1 MKFGFFTSSWQNMMR
16 DGLRIFE
23 WTKLLCFQ
31 LFEKVKPLIIKQ
43 DTKYCKAL
51 HVGVWVACAIYKIE
65 QGANLLIYSE
75 LFAVGKFIISW
86 CFEGLCMLSM
96 WCIGFSFIAQ

>member
-1 MKFGFFTSSWQNMMR
+1 MKFGFFISSWQNMTR

-23 WTKLLCFQ
+23 WTKLVCFQ

-43 DTKYCKAL
+43 DTKYCK
-51 HVGVWVACAIYKIE
+51 VIPIGVWVACAIYKIE

-75 LFAVGKFIISW
+75 LFGIGEFIISW
-86 CFEGLCMLSM
+86 CF
-96 WCIGFSFIAQ
+96 